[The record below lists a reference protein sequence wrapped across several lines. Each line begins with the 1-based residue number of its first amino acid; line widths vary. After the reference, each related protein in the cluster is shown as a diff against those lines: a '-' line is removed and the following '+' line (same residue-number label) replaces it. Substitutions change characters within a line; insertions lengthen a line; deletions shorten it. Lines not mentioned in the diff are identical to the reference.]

1 MSRTRGTG
9 RNVLDTGAE
18 PQSAQAADGSEGGT
32 AAPERGRRH
41 VHLAHVRFAD
51 LDPLNHVN
59 NVRMLTYLEDARIA
73 FLRWDAPGGDDGDGG
88 PLGAMVVARHEV
100 DYVAPLLLRRDPV
113 RVETRVTEVRAASF
127 RLAYEILDDERVYL
141 RAESVIV
148 GYDLERQRSRRLTPA
163 ELEYLEGYR
172 DPA

>member
-1 MSRTRGTG
+1 M
-9 RNVLDTGAE
+9 LDTGAE
-18 PQSAQAADGSEGGT
+18 AQSAQAADRGGRQGEDGPG
-32 AAPERGRRH
+32 APGRGRRH

-73 FLRWDAPGGDDGDGG
+73 FLRWDAPGGDGDGG

-100 DYVAPLLLRRDPV
+100 DYVAPLVLRRDPV
-113 RVETRVTEVRAASF
+113 RVETRVTEVRGASF

-148 GYDLERQRSRRLTPA
+148 GYDLERQRSRRLTPD

-172 DPA
+172 EPA

>member
-1 MSRTRGTG
+1 M
-9 RNVLDTGAE
+9 
-18 PQSAQAADGSEGGT
+18 
-32 AAPERGRRH
+32 
-41 VHLAHVRFAD
+41 HLAHVRFAD

-73 FLRWDAPGGDDGDGG
+73 FLKWDAPGEAPGGQAGNGG
-88 PLGAMVVARHEV
+88 PFGAMVVARHEV
-100 DYVAPLLLRRDPV
+100 DYLAPLLLRRDPV
-113 RVETRVTEVRAASF
+113 RVETRVTEVRGASF
-127 RLAYEILDDERVYL
+127 RLAYEILDDDRVYL

-172 DPA
+172 APA